1 MAGIFERH
9 HFSTINRQLTEY
21 TLQECSGLVCIA
33 NSGLLFYL
41 GVLKPGAL
49 MEFSFG
55 QASSRFFFL
64 GPTICKP
71 QTHVLL
77 EGFKVDDLR
86 LGRISIRCLPSQELK
101 WFTSHQLFRF
111 LLAQSG
117 NRKAFKMT
125 VYDYAAL
132 EHTMW
137 LVQPTASKVDEHMLS
152 TMDKQKAPARNK
164 KLPFGLKH
172 QSKRRKTN
180 NGASSKQKVQ
190 PPTKGMDIS
199 KFVSEMV
206 EKTLPGE
213 SENISDAAD
222 LDSHSDDLETT
233 SLTSLTSSSSS
244 SESDLEEE
252 VSAFPVQKQEEETT
266 NKILLD
272 IEEQRSL
279 NPAASSAADHQGQRQ
294 RTQCQASVGVVDAG
308 QQVSARLATCR
319 YCTSKI
325 QQRTC
330 RVGYSFNVLKFHSW
344 IHTGCFQSYI
354 EQVNGDKKQAHDFL
368 EGWLQRNPQ
377 SREVE
382 EEFRTLISSLA
393 ER

>member
-1 MAGIFERH
+1 MASTFEQH
-9 HFSTINRQLTEY
+9 HF

-55 QASSRFFFL
+55 QASSRLFFL

-77 EGFKVDDLR
+77 EGFKVDDFR
-86 LGRISIRCLPSQELK
+86 SGRISIRCLSSQELK

-125 VYDYAAL
+125 VYDYTVS

-137 LVQPTASKVDEHMLS
+137 LVQPTASKVDERMLS
-152 TMDKQKAPARNK
+152 AMDKQKAPARNN
-164 KLPFGLKH
+164 KLPFGLQH
-172 QSKRRKTN
+172 QRKRRKTN

-190 PPTKGMDIS
+190 LPTKGMDIR

-213 SENISDAAD
+213 SDNISDAAD
-222 LDSHSDDLETT
+222 PYSDSDASEAM
-233 SLTSLTSSSSS
+233 SLTSLTSS

-252 VSAFPVQKQEEETT
+252 VSAFPLQKQEEETT
-266 NKILLD
+266 NKILVD
-272 IEEQRSL
+272 HEDQRSL
-279 NPAASSAADHQGQRQ
+279 NPAASSAADHPGQ
-294 RTQCQASVGVVDAG
+294 RTQCQALVGVVDAG
-308 QQVSARLATCR
+308 QQVSARLAKCR
-319 YCTSKI
+319 YCTNKI
-325 QQRTC
+325 QQQTC
-330 RVGYSFNVLKFHSW
+330 RVGYSFNVLKFQAW

-368 EGWLQRNPQ
+368 EGWLKRNPQ

-382 EEFRTLISSLA
+382 EEFRALISSLA
-393 ER
+393 EG